1 MAGGMYYAL
10 RSKKD
15 GQYIAARPDIDR
27 PDRKYLLVFRE
38 DYDALSY
45 LSTHAKE
52 LAVHFGTE
60 HLTTDQLKTAIE
72 RWSYEGVGL
81 VSDSLL
87 PQVDFMAKRFL

>member
-1 MAGGMYYAL
+1 MAGGRYYAL

-15 GQYIAARPDIDR
+15 GQYIAARPDQDR

-38 DYDALSY
+38 DCEALSS
-45 LSTHAKE
+45 LTAHAQE
-52 LAVHFGTE
+52 LAPNFGTE
-60 HLTTDQLKTAIE
+60 HLTTDQLKVAIE